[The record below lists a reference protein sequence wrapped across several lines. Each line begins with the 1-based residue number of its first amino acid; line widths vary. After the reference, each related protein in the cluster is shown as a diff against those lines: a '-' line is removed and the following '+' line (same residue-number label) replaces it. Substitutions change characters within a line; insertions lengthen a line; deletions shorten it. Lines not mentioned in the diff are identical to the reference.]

1 MKKITYDTNKYDFK
15 AIIQGWFNTYDI
27 EHLHTLKDYAH
38 FNREQDQSTMWHTL
52 YYDMI
57 RKDPMF
63 DEIYLNFLK
72 DVIKPR
78 FVNDSNKTIVYQKIP
93 SLRIHLPGNVA
104 VGEFHKDKYYRNIK
118 WAEKVNEISYYL
130 PLTNAYNTNTL
141 WAETREDKGDYRPF
155 NAIYGETIEW
165 DSSNLMHGNKDNVEN
180 DTRVSIDFRIIPKS
194 RYINSDH
201 LAINTKIPF
210 GIGEYYEEI

>member
-1 MKKITYDTNKYDFK
+1 MVKIR
-15 AIIQGWFNTYDI
+15 YDI
-27 EHLHTLKDYAH
+27 KVYNFADYISSWLGDVNLTKLHEQKQYGH
-38 FNREQDQSTMWHTL
+38 FKRETDQSTKWHDVF
-52 YYDMI
+52 YKMI
-57 RKDPMF
+57 RKNNEFNDMYCF
-63 DEIYLNFLK
+63 FLE
-72 DVIKPR
+72 DIIKPR
-78 FVNDSNKTIVYQKIP
+78 YNETIIYQKIP

-104 VGEFHKDKYYRNIK
+104 VGEFHKDKYYRNVE
-118 WAEKVNEISYYL
+118 WAERVNEISYYL

-141 WAETREDKGDYRPF
+141 WAETREDKGDYQPF
-155 NAIYGETIEW
+155 NTTYGEVIEW